1 MNDGASDFKFDV
13 EDWNGNKCF
22 RVDVC
27 ENLIR
32 DDKLPLQPGDIISV
46 NIVSPGSAEYEACKH
61 EELYDYLD
69 KHGVEKLS
77 KNSATPGFPK
87 NDIMILTP
95 GVDKWLEVAID
106 GRRRT
111 ITMKASPNDTG
122 VKRVATIVLYDDN
135 IKRYRNGVVEYF
147 DMFNRQTYLNN
158 AIRVEQAAE

>member
-1 MNDGASDFKFDV
+1 
-13 EDWNGNKCF
+13 
-22 RVDVC
+22 
-27 ENLIR
+27 
-32 DDKLPLQPGDIISV
+32 
-46 NIVSPGSAEYEACKH
+46 
-61 EELYDYLD
+61 
-69 KHGVEKLS
+69 
-77 KNSATPGFPK
+77 
-87 NDIMILTP
+87 MILTP

>member
-1 MNDGASDFKFDV
+1 MTS
-13 EDWNGNKCF
+13 
-22 RVDVC
+22 
-27 ENLIR
+27 
-32 DDKLPLQPGDIISV
+32 
-46 NIVSPGSAEYEACKH
+46 
-61 EELYDYLD
+61 
-69 KHGVEKLS
+69 LS

-122 VKRVATIVLYDDN
+122 VKRVATIVLYDDY